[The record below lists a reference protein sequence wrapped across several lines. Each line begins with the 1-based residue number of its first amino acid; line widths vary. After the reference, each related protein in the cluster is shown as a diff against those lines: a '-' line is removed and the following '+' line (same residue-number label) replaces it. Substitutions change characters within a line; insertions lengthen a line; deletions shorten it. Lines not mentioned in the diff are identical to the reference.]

1 MSATVRIENVAT
13 KQFIPTKICRIE
25 MSDDDK

>member
-1 MSATVRIENVAT
+1 MSATVRIENVST
-13 KQFIPTKICRIE
+13 KQVVHTKTRRIE